1 MKQNDN
7 YMAGLKE
14 VESVIKIDGLAT
26 AYSNLEY
33 LINMGFEDDKVGSE
47 YIKGYTAGIGYY
59 KILIETQTDF

>member
-33 LINMGFEDDKVGSE
+33 LINMGFNNDKVGGD
-47 YIKGYTAGIGYY
+47 YIKGYIDGIGHY
-59 KILIETQTDF
+59 KDLIEDQINF